1 MSIMLLKIQI
11 NITVALLTLLS
22 LLMQQ
27 KIELQSLKPE
37 EIYATSGLR
46 AGKYMI
52 VKAPEKLT
60 HTAAITYCRALRQGL
75 FVVKNEFFMD
85 NIFLHFNLEEVW
97 VSLYKSK
104 ETGTFADYSGFPP
117 EIVAQ
122 DAMIGLPSSTT
133 LATMVDTTHGAVLKR
148 SGTSYSYD
156 SALRTDQK
164 DTLCINNLSFPYRE
178 EDQNSIREM
187 IKALGELMDEQLLA
201 LRNLKKAMV
210 SELQILPKL
219 SATKE
224 NMTVDDTI
232 ALDQTVEKS
241 LNQSIDTFRIILED
255 LKTLRHASDMTTVL
269 AKFLKFTKQI
279 EKIKEQI
286 TQPIRE
292 PGGLIDSIILP
303 PSNFLTNDTTKITT
317 FQVGSDMLFTIFGL
331 DTVVEDS
338 YTVWERIKILVNS
351 EHFWMFT
358 LVDIIL
364 ITTGICV
371 TFFAFL
377 SIVIKICK
385 KRKYVLVPQNPVVK
399 SIRQP
404 PMVKNRNDKKRRIR
418 QQTLPVNI
426 PRLRPAPEVPNDAI
440 FELPVWLMNSDLSLD
455 QV

>member
-1 MSIMLLKIQI
+1 MLLKIQI

-27 KIELQSLKPE
+27 KIELQNLKPE

-46 AGKYMI
+46 AGKYML

-60 HTAAITYCRALRQGL
+60 YTAAITYCRALRQGL
-75 FVVKNEFFMD
+75 FLVKNEFFMD

-104 ETGTFADYSGFPP
+104 ETGTFTDYSGYPP

-148 SGTSYSYD
+148 SGSPRYSYD

-187 IKALGELMDEQLLA
+187 IKALGELMDEQLSA

-377 SIVIKICK
+377 SIIIKICK

-426 PRLRPAPEVPNDAI
+426 PRLYTAPEVPNDAI

>member
-1 MSIMLLKIQI
+1 MLLKIQI
-11 NITVALLTLLS
+11 NIAVALLTLLS

-27 KIELQSLKPE
+27 KTELQKLKAE
-37 EIYATSGLR
+37 EIYAISGLR
-46 AGKYMI
+46 AGKYMLT
-52 VKAPEKLT
+52 KAPEKLAY
-60 HTAAITYCRALRQGL
+60 TAALGYCRALRQGIFL
-75 FVVKNEFFMD
+75 VKNEFFID
-85 NIFLHFNLEEVW
+85 NIFLHFNLEEAW
-97 VSLYKSK
+97 VFLYKSK
-104 ETGTFADYSGFPP
+104 ETGTFTDYSGFPP
-117 EIVAQ
+117 EIIAQ
-122 DAMIGLPSSTT
+122 DATIGLPSGTT
-133 LATMVDTTHGAVLKR
+133 LATMVDATHGAVLKR
-148 SGTSYSYD
+148 SGGGYSYD
-156 SALRTDQK
+156 SALRSDQK

-178 EDQNSIREM
+178 EDQHSIREM
-187 IKALGELMDEQLLA
+187 IKALGELMDEQLSA
-201 LRNLKKAMV
+201 LRDLKKAMV
-210 SELQILPKL
+210 SEMQILPKL

-269 AKFLKFTKQI
+269 AKFIKFTNQI

-286 TQPIRE
+286 TQAIRE

-303 PSNFLTNDTTKITT
+303 PSNFLINDTTKIRT
-317 FQVGSDMLFTIFGL
+317 FQVGSDTLFTIFGL

-364 ITTGICV
+364 IITGITV
-371 TFFAFL
+371 SFFAFL
-377 SIVIKICK
+377 SIVIKMCK
-385 KRKYVLVPQNPVVK
+385 KKDYVLVPQNPVVK
-399 SIRQP
+399 SVRQP
-404 PMVKNRNDKKRRIR
+404 PMVKNRNDKKQKRIR

-426 PRLRPAPEVPNDAI
+426 PRLRPAPEVPNNAI